1 MTLGHPIIQKALGR
15 AQYLWRRYRDDRC
28 HETVTALVYMTL
40 FGLVPLITVLY
51 GLASILPRFDDSDLL
66 IQNFLVGY
74 LLPQSS
80 ATVADYLQQF
90 SLQARNLSTLGL
102 GLLVVTAVL
111 MLRSIEA
118 MLNHIWR
125 VKKARSGLS
134 SLLVYWAVLSLTP
147 ILVGAAIGLSAY
159 VYAASNFLNLGLTQL
174 SGLLPLLPHLM
185 TATALSLL
193 YLVVPNSD
201 VPPLHALIG
210 GLAGALAFYLA
221 RRIFAL
227 GMIGADYTFVYGTF
241 AAIPLFL
248 VWLYVFWSIVLFGA
262 LLTHSLSAWQSEHDI
277 RRPILLKA
285 LMVLFQLWGAY
296 QMGGGLRER
305 AIVRGKYPEWGL
317 DAISWQTIRDRLET
331 GAIISASGRNQFIL
345 SRDLSNVSLADL
357 KRLLCPEPDTAE
369 LVTYTRTPEANEP
382 WLAEVFDR
390 LSDLSQVQAEHLAIS
405 LSDLFS
411 QATLKKDE
419 PHVA

>member
-15 AQYLWRRYRDDRC
+15 AQYLWRRYHDDRC

-305 AIVRGKYPEWGL
+305 AIVRGQYPEWGL

-357 KRLLCPEPDTAE
+357 KQLLCPEPDTAE

>member
-51 GLASILPRFDDSDLL
+51 GLASILPRFDESDLL
-66 IQNFLVGY
+66 IQNFLVDY

-80 ATVADYLQQF
+80 VTVADYLRQF

-125 VKKARSGLS
+125 VKKARNGLS

-147 ILVGAAIGLSAY
+147 ILIGAAIGLSAY

-185 TATALSLL
+185 TAIALSLL

-201 VPPLHALIG
+201 VPPLHAFIG

-227 GMIGADYTFVYGTF
+227 GVIGADYTFVYGTF

-262 LLTHSLSAWQSEHDI
+262 LLTHSLSAWQSVQDI

-285 LMVLFQLWGAY
+285 LMVLFQLWSAY

-305 AIVRGKYPEWGL
+305 AIVRGQYPGWGL
-317 DAISWQTIRDRLET
+317 DAISWQRIRDRLEA

-357 KRLLCPEPDTAE
+357 KQLLCPEPDTAE
-369 LVTYTRTPEANEP
+369 LAAYTGTPEVNEP
-382 WLAEVFDR
+382 WLADVFDR
-390 LSDLSQVQAEHLAIS
+390 LSKLSQMQAEHLAIS
-405 LSDLFS
+405 LSDLFF
-411 QATLKKDE
+411 QATLKEDE
-419 PHVA
+419 PHVT